1 MDRLDRIRIFHAVA
15 DRASFAEAARQLNI
29 SPVAAS
35 RAVAALEEEL
45 GVQLLRRTTRSVGLT
60 EEGGDY
66 LGRSRLALTEL
77 EDAARA
83 VRGEDSRPRGLL
95 VVTAPLIFGRM
106 HVMPIVAGLLRDHPG
121 LTVRLILIDRMVRLA
136 EEGVDIAVRIA
147 HLPDSAL
154 RAVPIAGAR
163 RVLVA
168 SPDYLARRG
177 VPASASDVQR
187 HDLIAFDTFTQN
199 GEWRLG
205 GIAVRV
211 EPVLATNSVEGAIE
225 AALRGLGI
233 TRVFSYQVAAHVAEG
248 RLVRL
253 LPDCEPEN
261 VPVSLVYQANRQRS
275 ANVKSFI
282 AAARA
287 ALPGCPVL

>member
-15 DRASFAEAARQLNI
+15 DRSSFAEAARQLNI

-35 RAVAALEEEL
+35 RAVAALEDEL

-66 LGRSRLALTEL
+66 LGRSRTALIEL

-106 HVMPIVAGLLRDHPG
+106 HIMPVVADLLRGHPG
-121 LTVRLILIDRMVRLA
+121 LTIRLSLIDRMVRLV
-136 EEGVDIAVRIA
+136 EEGIDVAVRIA
-147 HLPDSAL
+147 QLPDSAL
-154 RAVPIAGAR
+154 RAVQIAAVR

-177 VPASASDVQR
+177 APAAAHELQL
-187 HDLIAFDTFTQN
+187 HDLIAFDTFTPN

-205 GIAVRV
+205 GATLRV
-211 EPVLATNSVEGAIE
+211 EPLLATNSVEGAIE

-233 TRVFSYQVAAHVAEG
+233 ARVFSYQVAAHVAEG

-253 LPDCEPEN
+253 LPYCESEN

-275 ANVKSFI
+275 SNVKGFI
-282 AAARA
+282 AAVRA
-287 ALPGCPVL
+287 AMPGCPLL

>member
-15 DRASFAEAARQLNI
+15 DRASFAEAARHLNI
-29 SPVAAS
+29 SPVSAS

-66 LGRSRLALTEL
+66 LGRSRHALAEL

-121 LTVRLILIDRMVRLA
+121 LTVRLSLIDRMVRLV

-154 RAVPIAGAR
+154 RAAQIAGTR

-177 VPASASDVQR
+177 MPAAPSDLPA

-205 GIAVRV
+205 ETSVRV
-211 EPVLATNSVEGAIE
+211 EPLLATNSVEGAIE

-233 TRVFSYQVAAHVAEG
+233 TRLFSYQVAAYLAEG

-253 LPDCEPEN
+253 LADYEPDN
-261 VPVSLVYQANRQRS
+261 VPVSLVYQANRQLS
-275 ANVKSFI
+275 ANIKGFI

-287 ALPGCPVL
+287 ALPGCPLL